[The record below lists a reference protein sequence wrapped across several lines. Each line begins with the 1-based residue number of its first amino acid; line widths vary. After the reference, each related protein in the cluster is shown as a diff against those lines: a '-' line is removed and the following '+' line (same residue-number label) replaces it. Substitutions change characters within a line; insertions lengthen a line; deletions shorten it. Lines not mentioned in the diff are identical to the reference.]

1 MIQPLPLNE
10 AERILSLSNLDVD
23 YSTLEN
29 DFKHLMRLASRMTDM
44 DVTLLNLLDSY
55 TQWTIA
61 QHGIQLSSMPREE
74 CVCQYT
80 IAQDESFEIKDLS
93 CDPRFEQA
101 SYVKDE
107 PKLRYYYGVPL
118 EMSNGVHIGS
128 LCVMHRETKTLS
140 PEKVELLKIIAEEIV
155 CKLKDLQKIN
165 ELKNELSDAL
175 KMQRKIAHDIRNPLA
190 GIIGIS
196 DILIE
201 PDEEHNKEEVLNC
214 LKLINNSSKSILEIA
229 DNISV
234 ELFEKGSQTYSFNL
248 ETLAERISHLY
259 LPLAK
264 NKKVNLEFA
273 IDKSKEHIHFSRN
286 KILQIIGSPVSSAI
300 KLSEPGAL
308 IKIQL
313 SLLVQSDRN
322 ILYVEINS
330 NAPIREEIRPNSAV
344 LNFTKELIESK
355 DGSFDFECNELNGL
369 SYKLSIPQTA

>member
-10 AERILSLSNLDVD
+10 AERMLSLSNLDVD
-23 YSTLEN
+23 YSILEN
-29 DFKHLMRLASRMTDM
+29 DFKHLMKLTSRITEM
-44 DVTLLNLLDSY
+44 DVILLNLIDSY

-80 IAQDESFEIKDLS
+80 IAQDDCFEIKDLS
-93 CDPRFEQA
+93 SDPRFERA

-118 EMSNGVHIGS
+118 EMSNGVNIGS
-128 LCVMHRETKTLS
+128 LCVMNRETTTLS
-140 PEKVELLKIIAEEIV
+140 ADKVELLKIIAEEIV
-155 CKLKDLQKIN
+155 CKLKDFQKIN

-201 PDEEHNKEEVLNC
+201 PDEKHDQEEVLHC

-229 DNISV
+229 DNISM
-234 ELFEKGSQTYSFNL
+234 ELFEKGSQSHSFNL
-248 ETLAERISHLY
+248 ETLGERVSQLY

-264 NKKVNLEFA
+264 NKKVNLEFT
-273 IDKSKEHIHFSRN
+273 IDKSKEHIHFSKN
-286 KILQIIGSPVSSAI
+286 KILQVIGSPVSSAI
-300 KLSEPGAL
+300 KLSKPDAT
-308 IKIQL
+308 IKISLGL
-313 SLLVQSDRN
+313 SVHSDRN
-322 ILYVEINS
+322 ILQVEINS
-330 NAPIREEIRPNSAV
+330 NAPLNNTISPESAV

-355 DGSFDFECNELNGL
+355 DGSFDFECNETNGL
-369 SYKLSIPQTA
+369 SYRLSIPQAG

>member
-10 AERILSLSNLDVD
+10 AERIHSLSNLDID

-29 DFKHLMRLASRMTDM
+29 DFKHLMRLASRITDM

-55 TQWTIA
+55 NQWTIA

-128 LCVMHRETKTLS
+128 LCVMNRETKTLS

-175 KMQRKIAHDIRNPLA
+175 RMQRKIAHDIRNPLA

-201 PDEEHNKEEVLNC
+201 PDEEHNKEEVLSC

-313 SLLVQSDRN
+313 SLLVHSDRN
-322 ILYVEINS
+322 ILQVEINS
-330 NAPIREEIRPNSAV
+330 NAPIREEIRPDSAV
-344 LNFTKELIESK
+344 LIFTKELIESK
-355 DGSFDFECNELNGL
+355 DGSFDFECNELDGL

>member
-1 MIQPLPLNE
+1 MTQPLPLNE

-29 DFKHLMRLASRMTDM
+29 DFKHLMRLASRITDM

-128 LCVMHRETKTLS
+128 LCVMNRETKTLS
-140 PEKVELLKIIAEEIV
+140 AHKVELLKIIAEEIV

-201 PDEEHNKEEVLNC
+201 PDEDHNKDEVLNC

-264 NKKVNLEFA
+264 NKKVKLEFT
-273 IDKSKEHIHFSRN
+273 IDKSKAHIHFSKN

-308 IKIQL
+308 IKIRL

-322 ILYVEINS
+322 ILQVEINS
-330 NAPIREEIRPNSAV
+330 NAPLREEIRPESAV

-355 DGSFDFECNELNGL
+355 GGSFDFECNELDGL

>member
-10 AERILSLSNLDVD
+10 AERILSLSNLDID

-29 DFKHLMRLASRMTDM
+29 DFKHLMKLASQITDM
-44 DVTLLNLLDSY
+44 DVTLLNLVDSY

-80 IAQDESFEIKDLS
+80 IAQDEGFEIKDLS
-93 CDPRFEQA
+93 SDPRFELA
-101 SYVKDE
+101 SYVKNE

-118 EMSNGVHIGS
+118 EMGNGVHIGS
-128 LCVMHRETKTLS
+128 LCVMNRETKTLS
-140 PEKVELLKIIAEEIV
+140 ADKVELLKIIAEEIV
-155 CKLKDLQKIN
+155 CKLKDFQKIN
-165 ELKNELSDAL
+165 ELKNELSDAR

-201 PDEEHNKEEVLNC
+201 PDEEHNQEEVLHC

-229 DNISV
+229 DNISM

-248 ETLAERISHLY
+248 ETLAERIRHLY

-264 NKKVNLEFA
+264 NKKVSLEFF
-273 IDKSKEHIHFSRN
+273 IDKSKEHIHFSKN
-286 KILQIIGSPVSSAI
+286 KILQIIGSPVSSAL
-300 KLSEPGAL
+300 KLSKPGAIINVRL
-308 IKIQL
+308 GL
-313 SLLVQSDRN
+313 SIQSDRN
-322 ILYVEINS
+322 ILHVQINS
-330 NAPIREEIRPNSAV
+330 NAPLSKEVNSESKV

-355 DGSFDFECNELNGL
+355 EGSFDFECNEMNGL
-369 SYKLSIPQTA
+369 SYKLSIPQAG

>member
-10 AERILSLSNLDVD
+10 AERIHSLSNLDID

-118 EMSNGVHIGS
+118 EMSNGVNIGS
-128 LCVMHRETKTLS
+128 LCVMNREIKTLS
-140 PEKVELLKIIAEEIV
+140 ADKVDLLKIIAEEIV

-175 KMQRKIAHDIRNPLA
+175 RMQRKIAHDIRNPLA

-201 PDEEHNKEEVLNC
+201 PDEEHNKEEVLSC

-313 SLLVQSDRN
+313 SLLVHSDRN
-322 ILYVEINS
+322 ILQVEINS
-330 NAPIREEIRPNSAV
+330 NAPIREEIRPDSAV

-355 DGSFDFECNELNGL
+355 DGSFDFECNELDGL

>member
-29 DFKHLMRLASRMTDM
+29 DFKHLMKLASRITDM
-44 DVTLLNLLDSY
+44 DVTLLNLVDSY

-80 IAQDESFEIKDLS
+80 ITQDEGFEIKDLS
-93 CDPRFEQA
+93 CDPRFELA
-101 SYVKDE
+101 SYVKNE
-107 PKLRYYYGVPL
+107 PNLRYYYGVPL
-118 EMSNGVHIGS
+118 EMGNGVNIGS
-128 LCVMHRETKTLS
+128 LCVMNRETKTLS
-140 PEKVELLKIIAEEIV
+140 DEKVELLKIIAEEIV
-155 CKLKDLQKIN
+155 CKLKDFQKIN
-165 ELKNELSDAL
+165 DLKNELSDAL

-201 PDEEHNKEEVLNC
+201 PDEEHKQEEVLHC

-229 DNISV
+229 DNISM
-234 ELFEKGSQTYSFNL
+234 ELFEKGSQTHSFNL
-248 ETLAERISHLY
+248 ETLGDRVNQLY

-264 NKKVNLEFA
+264 NKKVNLEFT
-273 IDKSKEHIHFSRN
+273 IDKSKEHIHFSKD

-300 KLSEPGAL
+300 KLSKPDAT

-313 SLLVQSDRN
+313 GLSVQSDRN
-322 ILYVEINS
+322 ILQVEINS
-330 NAPIREEIRPNSAV
+330 NAPLSNSISPESTV

-355 DGSFDFECNELNGL
+355 DGTFDFECDEMNGL
-369 SYKLSIPQTA
+369 SYRLSIPQVS

>member
-10 AERILSLSNLDVD
+10 AERIHSLSNLDID

-29 DFKHLMRLASRMTDM
+29 DFKHLMRLASRITDM

-55 TQWTIA
+55 NQWTIA

-128 LCVMHRETKTLS
+128 LCVMNRETKTLS

-175 KMQRKIAHDIRNPLA
+175 RMQRKIAHDIRNPLA

-201 PDEEHNKEEVLNC
+201 PDEEHNKEEVLSC

-313 SLLVQSDRN
+313 SLLVHSDRN
-322 ILYVEINS
+322 ILQVEINS
-330 NAPIREEIRPNSAV
+330 NAPIREEIRPDSAV

-355 DGSFDFECNELNGL
+355 DGSFDFECNELDGL

>member
-118 EMSNGVHIGS
+118 EMSNGVNIGS
-128 LCVMHRETKTLS
+128 LCVMNREIKTLS
-140 PEKVELLKIIAEEIV
+140 ADKVDLLKIIAEEIV

>member
-118 EMSNGVHIGS
+118 EMSNGVNIGS
-128 LCVMHRETKTLS
+128 LCVMNREIKTLS
-140 PEKVELLKIIAEEIV
+140 ADKVDLLKIIAEEIV

-322 ILYVEINS
+322 ILYVDINS

>member
-23 YSTLEN
+23 YSTQEK
-29 DFKHLMRLASRMTDM
+29 DFKHLMKLVSRITDM

-80 IAQDESFEIKDLS
+80 IAQKEGFEIKDLS
-93 CDPRFEQA
+93 SDPRFEH
-101 SYVKDE
+101 SPYVKDE

-128 LCVMHRETKTLS
+128 LCVMNRETKSLS
-140 PEKVELLKIIAEEIV
+140 PDKVKLLKIIAEEIV
-155 CKLKDLQKIN
+155 CKLKDFQKIN
-165 ELKNELSDAL
+165 ELKNELSDAI

-201 PDEEHNKEEVLNC
+201 PEEEHNQEEVLDC

-229 DNISV
+229 DNISM
-234 ELFEKGSQTYSFNL
+234 ELFEKENQTYSFNL
-248 ETLAERISHLY
+248 DTLAERICNLY

-264 NKKVNLEFA
+264 NKKVKLEFT

-300 KLSEPGAL
+300 KLSKPGAL
-308 IKIQL
+308 IKILLGL
-313 SLLVQSDRN
+313 SVQSDRN
-322 ILYVEINS
+322 ILHIEINS
-330 NAPIREEIRPNSAV
+330 NAPLSDEIRPDSAV
-344 LNFTKELIESK
+344 LNFTKELVESK
-355 DGSFDFECNELNGL
+355 DGLFDFGCNEMNGL
-369 SYKLSIPQTA
+369 SFKLSIPQSN

>member
-1 MIQPLPLNE
+1 MTQPLPLNE

-128 LCVMHRETKTLS
+128 LCVMNRETKTLS

-175 KMQRKIAHDIRNPLA
+175 RMQRKIAHDIRNPLA

>member
-29 DFKHLMRLASRMTDM
+29 DFKHLMRLASRITDM

-128 LCVMHRETKTLS
+128 LCVMNRETKTLS

-175 KMQRKIAHDIRNPLA
+175 RMQRKIAHDIRNPLA

-201 PDEEHNKEEVLNC
+201 PDEEHNKEEVLSC

-313 SLLVQSDRN
+313 SLLVHSDRN
-322 ILYVEINS
+322 ILQVEINS
-330 NAPIREEIRPNSAV
+330 NAPIREEIRPDSAV
-344 LNFTKELIESK
+344 LIFTKELIESK
-355 DGSFDFECNELNGL
+355 DGSFDFECNELDGL